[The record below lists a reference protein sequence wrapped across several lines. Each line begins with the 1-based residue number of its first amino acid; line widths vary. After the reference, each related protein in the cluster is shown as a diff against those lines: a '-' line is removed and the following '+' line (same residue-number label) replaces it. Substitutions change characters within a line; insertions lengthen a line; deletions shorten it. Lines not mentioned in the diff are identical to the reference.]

1 VFQLAGLGVV
11 GAINRLARTN
21 IFRKDQRDNVY
32 YLGDGTEQLV
42 DGNGTVQIR
51 AEVNKFRIIDIFDAE
66 GNLFD
71 SFWDTLTPVQ
81 KL

>member
-1 VFQLAGLGVV
+1 M
-11 GAINRLARTN
+11 
-21 IFRKDQRDNVY
+21 FRKDERHNVFY
-32 YLGDGTEQLV
+32 FGDGTEQQV
-42 DGNGTVQIR
+42 DGKGTVQIR
-51 AEVNKFRIIDIFDAE
+51 AEVNKFRIVDIFDAE